1 MRKNSVLFY
10 TQNQWAF
17 GQIHHALIKR
27 LWKHGVYAHLLDFY
41 NEYTQQEYDLL
52 NDSFETFVTTP
63 EAVSRLMSFGI
74 APEKI
79 VAIAHAERDVVGG
92 VHNSPLDVFYRL
104 KGFGVINPLL
114 GNIWKSFGVLREPSV
129 VRNGVDFDYFYAPLS
144 RKLRSV
150 GYAGA
155 SHHLMSDGRDC
166 KRSYLVERVVYNL
179 ELEFK
184 SSPRVNHLC
193 MAGYY
198 QTIDS
203 VLITSNY
210 EACGLPILEAAA
222 AGRLVVSAGVGYFDG
237 SHGALC
243 RLPDAEFVEDAR
255 EALNKYKDPILYRE
269 ACEKAQ
275 AYARDHYDWE
285 HVLQGWI
292 EALGVL

>member
-27 LWKHGVYAHLLDFY
+27 LWEHGIYAHLLDFY
-41 NEYTQQEYDLL
+41 SEYSPQEYELL

-63 EAVSRLMSFGI
+63 EAVARLVHFGI

-92 VHNSPLDVFYRL
+92 ASSSPASIFYRL

-114 GNIWKSFGVLREPSV
+114 SAIWKSVGIFREPTV
-129 VRNGVDFDYFYAPLS
+129 VRNGVDFDHFYAPIS
-144 RKLRSV
+144 RELRTV

-155 SHHLMSDGRDC
+155 THHPMSNGRDC
-166 KRSYLVERVVYNL
+166 KRSYLIERVRQGSEV
-179 ELEFK
+179 EFK
-184 SSPRVNHLC
+184 LFPRVNHLC

-198 QTIDS
+198 QAISS
-203 VLITSNY
+203 VLITSDY
-210 EACGLPILEAAA
+210 EACGLPILEAAS
-222 AGRLVVSAGVGYFDG
+222 AGRLVISANVGYFDG
-237 SHGALC
+237 AHGALC
-243 RLPDAEFVEDAR
+243 RRADDEFVLDAQN
-255 EALNKYKDPILYRE
+255 ALAKYKDPILYRE

-275 AYARDHYDWE
+275 QYAREHYDWK
-285 HVLQGWI
+285 HVLQDWL
-292 EALGVL
+292 ELLGAA

>member
-1 MRKNSVLFY
+1 MKSVLFF

-27 LWKHGVYAHLLDFY
+27 LYTHGIYAHLLDFY
-41 NEYTQQEYDLL
+41 QEYRQREYDML
-52 NDSFETFVTTP
+52 NDAFDTFVTTP
-63 EAVSRLMSFGI
+63 EAVARLMSFGI
-74 APEKI
+74 APERI
-79 VAIAHAERDVVGG
+79 VAIAHAERDVAGG
-92 VHNSPLDVFYRL
+92 AHNSTADVFHRL
-104 KGFGVINPLL
+104 KGFAVINPTLADV
-114 GNIWKSFGVLREPSV
+114 WKKFGITREPSV
-129 VRNGVDFDYFYAPLS
+129 VRNGIDFDYYYAPIASAL
-144 RKLRSV
+144 KTV

-155 SHHLMSDGRDC
+155 ATHPMSDGSDC
-166 KRSYLVERVVYNL
+166 KRSYLLERVMADMSL
-179 ELEFK
+179 AFK
-184 SSPRVNHLC
+184 ASPAVNHLC
-193 MAGYY
+193 MAGHY

-222 AGRLVVSAGVGYFDG
+222 AGRLVISSRVGYFDG
-237 SHGALC
+237 SHGTLC
-243 RLPDAEFVEDAR
+243 RTPDDEFVEDAR

-292 EALGVL
+292 EVLGVL